1 MLAES
6 PIPLEQLE
14 DVPILPKKRG
24 RKPKNRDPL
33 VDKPNCIKTIEN
45 KEQIEL
51 LEKQVPTPK
60 KSFFLTKIE
69 NTILYFPIKS
79 DITNPSESINTI
91 LASKSKGLVTGK
103 SIDISGP
110 SPYDPSV
117 YVNMH
122 ADFENTSHS
131 FAFVQPEPKKNLS
144 LNAINKTIKIIP
156 LLSHFIEMN
165 DSKTLPL
172 TTDICC
178 YWCTEQFENQPIGL
192 PEKKLGDTFFVKY
205 CFCSFNCMTSYNF
218 SINDE
223 KVWERYALINLMY
236 KKIYNL
242 THNIK
247 IDLAHPRESL
257 AKFGGKY
264 TIEEFRD
271 RCKEKSVKVMSFP
284 VISIQ
289 TYLEEMNLSLNGDNN
304 SVVQGQHGPTQ
315 TEVKN
320 YLDKVHDQY
329 KLSRKSTAA
338 SKNTLEFCMGLK
350 KV

>member
-1 MLAES
+1 
-6 PIPLEQLE
+6 
-14 DVPILPKKRG
+14 
-24 RKPKNRDPL
+24 
-33 VDKPNCIKTIEN
+33 
-45 KEQIEL
+45 
-51 LEKQVPTPK
+51 
-60 KSFFLTKIE
+60 
-69 NTILYFPIKS
+69 LYFPIKG

-91 LASKSKGLVTGK
+91 LTTKSKSLFPNK

-110 SPYDPSV
+110 SPYDPNV

-122 ADFENTSHS
+122 ADFENASHS

-144 LNAINKTIKIIP
+144 LNAINKNVKIVP
-156 LLSHFIEMN
+156 LLSSFIDANE
-165 DSKTLPL
+165 SKSLPL
-172 TTDICC
+172 KTDICC

-192 PEKKLGDTFFVKY
+192 PEKKVGDTFFVKH

-247 IDLAHPRESL
+247 IDLAPPREAL
-257 AKFGGKY
+257 VKFGGKY
-264 TIEEFRD
+264 TVEKFREL
-271 RCKEKSVKVMSFP
+271 CKEKSIKIMSFP

-289 TYLEEMNLSLNGDNN
+289 TYLEEMNASLNGDNA
-304 SVVQGQHGPTQ
+304 SVTQGPSQ

-329 KLSRKSTAA
+329 KLSRKSTNA

>member
-1 MLAES
+1 MIEATIINS
-6 PIPLEQLE
+6 PDVVEE
-14 DVPILPKKRG
+14 VPILPKKRG
-24 RKPKNRDPL
+24 RKPKNRDQVL
-33 VDKPNCIKTIEN
+33 DKPSTIKTLES
-45 KEQIEL
+45 KEANDL
-51 LEKQVPTPK
+51 VEKLAPTPK

-69 NTILYFPIKS
+69 NTILYFPIKG
-79 DITNPSESINTI
+79 DITNPSESISTI
-91 LASKSKGLVTGK
+91 LSTKSKSLFSNKT
-103 SIDISGP
+103 IDISGP
-110 SPYDPSV
+110 SPYDPNV

-122 ADFENTSHS
+122 ADFENASHS

-144 LNAINKTIKIIP
+144 LNAINKNVKIVP
-156 LLSHFIEMN
+156 LLGHFMESN
-165 DSKTLPL
+165 ESKSLPL
-172 TTDICC
+172 KTDICC

-192 PEKKLGDTFFVKY
+192 PEKKVGDTFFVKH
-205 CFCSFNCMTSYNF
+205 CFCSFNCMTSFNF

-242 THNIK
+242 IHNIK
-247 IDLAHPRESL
+247 IDLAPPREAL
-257 AKFGGKY
+257 LKFGGKY
-264 TIEEFRD
+264 TVEQFREL
-271 RCKEKSVKVMSFP
+271 CKEKSIKIMSFP

-289 TYLEEMNLSLNGDNN
+289 TYLEEMNASLNGDNG
-304 SVVQGQHGPTQ
+304 SVSHGPSQ

-329 KLSRKSTAA
+329 KLSRKSTSA